1 MSEATIREN
10 HELYGGEVVIEY
22 LPKSHYYYL
31 IKDGKTLEKKKRL
44 SGVTTFTGQL
54 DKSKPLMIWATRLFT
69 STVKELMG
77 DGAKF
82 SKDDVLSMVTALV
95 GDNMYGPY
103 WLYVPTDYFV
113 ALGDDFKSNS
123 DKTTMQRI
131 LEIPGVEQVKAS
143 SNLTGGASGEVV
155 LVQPTRDVVDL
166 VIGAQPTTVQW
177 ETEGGMVSNFKVLS
191 IMIPRIKSD
200 ANSQSGIAH
209 YSV

>member
-1 MSEATIREN
+1 LLASRSLGQPLDLAQAERAARLVAEQTEAILFNGASVTVGGGTIQGYTTASNRN
-10 HELYGGEVVIEY
+10 TGSLTADWTTATGEQV
-22 LPKSHYYYL
+22 
-31 IKDGKTLEKKKRL
+31 
-44 SGVTTFTGQL
+44 
-54 DKSKPLMIWATRLFT
+54 
-69 STVKELMG
+69 
-77 DGAKF
+77 
-82 SKDDVLSMVTALV
+82 KDDVLSMVTALV